1 MPIDRIPIL
10 SEDYPLFDWDDHLQS
25 YYALGEGELVSG
37 FQKETW
43 NTIVDK
49 ALAALSAAGMS
60 WATDYTTASAAKVT
74 KAYGPLTATMFNS
87 VRHNLDCLT
96 PVGWGWAK
104 NPNMRGY
111 VGRNDFKGYGEYG
124 MDGDLFYAEYL
135 LELVRR
141 LNLTLS
147 IMRGTANLKE
157 MEAPV
162 QSLSQSIHGLL
173 SLPSA
178 PMAFSE
184 PAFSSFICGI
194 RSAKSGPL
202 AHMDKA
208 VSKHLAT
215 AADIRV
221 KRIVGVELAHSLCRG
236 KQGAPFAA
244 NLGDHS
250 YLMRSI
256 SQAAMEIFNCI
267 YLSSGC
273 GLAKSSSKTT
283 LLMPE
288 PMHLQTQTNATTLV
302 SVLPVLLDPL
312 PMESTAVS
320 EAKTAATVKSPWC
333 IKAKSNTLS
342 QATHSTVFER
352 YRPRRIAGA
361 EIGTASH
368 YAVLDSAWYMPM
380 WVNGKLYIRQAY
392 EANLT
397 DATLEVI

>member
-1 MPIDRIPIL
+1 MPIDTIPIL
-10 SEDYPLFDWDDHLQS
+10 SSDYPLFDWGDHLQS

-43 NTIVDK
+43 NAIIDK
-49 ALAALSAAGMS
+49 TLSALSAAGMS
-60 WATDYTTASAAKVT
+60 WATDYTTASGAKVT
-74 KAYGPLTATMFNS
+74 HAYGPLSATMFNS

-111 VGRNDFKGYGEYG
+111 VGRNDFKGYGDYG

-147 IMRGTANLKE
+147 IMKGTANLKE
-157 MEAPV
+157 MDAPV
-162 QSLSQSIHGLL
+162 QSMSQSVHGLL

-184 PAFSSFICGI
+184 PAFSSFVCGLM
-194 RSAKSGPL
+194 AKRAGRFSY
-202 AHMDKA
+202 MDKA
-208 VSKHLAT
+208 VSRHLAT
-215 AADIRV
+215 VADIRV
-221 KRIVGVELAHSLCRG
+221 KRMVGTEMTKALHRG
-236 KQGAPFAA
+236 KQASPFAA
-244 NLGDHS
+244 NLGEHS
-250 YLMRSI
+250 DLMHSI

-267 YLSSGC
+267 YLSSGY
-273 GLAKSSSKTT
+273 GLARTSTHTKLAIPSPYRLQSQVSASSAISAA
-283 LLMPE
+283 PI
-288 PMHLQTQTNATTLV
+288 V
-302 SVLPVLLDPL
+302 LDPF
-312 PMESTAVS
+312 PMKAETMS

-333 IKAKSNTLS
+333 IKAKSNAMS
-342 QATHSTVFER
+342 RAVHSTVFER

-361 EIGTASH
+361 EIGTATH

-392 EANLT
+392 EAKLT